1 MWRERKYRREREK
14 IKKRFNKRL
23 AETYKKKKSN
33 GGGIRKKEEKVQKL
47 RKTKEKD
54 IENKGNKREVI
65 QGIWK

>member
-1 MWRERKYRREREK
+1 M
-14 IKKRFNKRL
+14 
-23 AETYKKKKSN
+23 AETYKKKSN